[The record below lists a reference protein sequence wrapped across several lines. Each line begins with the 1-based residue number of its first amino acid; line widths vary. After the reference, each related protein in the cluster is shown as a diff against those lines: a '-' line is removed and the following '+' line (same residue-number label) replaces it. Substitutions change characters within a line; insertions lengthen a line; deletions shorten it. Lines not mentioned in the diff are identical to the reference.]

1 MDRGQTSLSSC
12 LHQSGLSFASVR
24 NPIVTTY
31 GKEDNLL
38 ARVNQTGGQAG
49 MKLVSGMPGT
59 RGWKATGTFFLPSLT
74 STSLHMLVFFFFS
87 PTEDELFPNIR
98 DITIS
103 ISRFGT

>member
-1 MDRGQTSLSSC
+1 MDQGQTSLSSC

-31 GKEDNLL
+31 KEGNLL

-74 STSLHMLVFFFFS
+74 STSLHMLGFVFFFS